1 MKANVELSISLMSF
15 KVECKVIGP
24 GKSSIT
30 MWAFEWFDPSVFSE
44 VASEFS
50 RADILAIVSGDP
62 HISDFVQHSI
72 ISLSLKRSFV
82 DNRTVNI

>member
-1 MKANVELSISLMSF
+1 MKANVELSISLMYF
-15 KVECKVIGP
+15 KVECKVIGL
-24 GKSSIT
+24 GKRAHIT

-62 HISDFVQHSI
+62 QHI
-72 ISLSLKRSFV
+72 
-82 DNRTVNI
+82 

>member
-44 VASEFS
+44 VASEFMQ
-50 RADILAIVSGDP
+50 SGQ
-62 HISDFVQHSI
+62 HFARVQA
-72 ISLSLKRSFV
+72 
-82 DNRTVNI
+82 N